1 MTGAGAGMAGR
12 GDPWAVCCHPTAIC
26 HASFIR
32 CRVNYAEMRSIK
44 VLAATGGARAR
55 ASPAPA
61 PPSAAIFALLL
72 SRCLGCPSLG
82 LLPEPMDNLS
92 GKT

>member
-1 MTGAGAGMAGR
+1 MPGAGQGLR

-55 ASPAPA
+55 ASPAPS
-61 PPSAAIFALLL
+61 PAAIFALLL
-72 SRCLGCPSLG
+72 SRCCPLLRTLPPLG